1 MGTIVVGVDG
11 SAGARAAAAFAL
23 REARLRQARLR
34 LVAAL
39 HLPVA
44 VFPGGFT
51 PAVQGQDELEA
62 LARAALDECVVALG
76 DTEVEIE
83 TKIRA
88 GRPAEV
94 LIQESADDAELL
106 VVGSRGLGGFRGLL
120 LGSVGQQCA
129 HHAHCPVVVVRHA
142 STRGGSIRTGRS
154 RPS

>member
-34 LVAAL
+34 LVAAW

-142 STRGGSIRTGRS
+142 PTRGGSIRTGRS